1 MAEHT
6 KRVGIIGLGIIGSRI
21 SDSLKKKGWDVSTWN
36 RTEGKDPD
44 SLTSPAEVV
53 KKSHFIQ

>member
-21 SDSLKKKGWDVSTWN
+21 SETLKKKGL
-36 RTEGKDPD
+36 GGI
-44 SLTSPAEVV
+44 SLE
-53 KKSHFIQ
+53 

>member
-21 SDSLKKKGWDVSTWN
+21 SDTLKKKGWDVSVWN
-36 RTEGKDPD
+36 RTEGKDQI
-44 SLTSPAEVV
+44 V
-53 KKSHFIQ
+53 